1 MSGLVGNPHNGHDE
15 LADTHGSGAPQK
27 QGTASKALNHVE
39 CGWGG
44 SDVDNVHGG
53 GHQEW
58 VGNANLLEEGGP
70 VVNLEVYY
78 VSLRKMVM
86 EV

>member
-1 MSGLVGNPHNGHDE
+1 MSGLVCNAHNGHDE
-15 LADTHGSGAPQK
+15 VADAHGSGAPQK
-27 QGTASKALNHVE
+27 QGTTPKALNHVE

-44 SDVDNVHGG
+44 SDVDDVHGG

-58 VGNANLLEEGGP
+58 VGYANLLEEGGP

-78 VSLRKMVM
+78 VSLRRVSMDL
-86 EV
+86 